1 MSAKA
6 AVFGTIA
13 WAVGYLV
20 SAVALKGN
28 PIGDWIEGALLA
40 GWIVFV
46 SLAARSATR
55 RPTDE
60 ARAR

>member
-6 AVFGTIA
+6 AVLGTIA
-13 WAVGYLV
+13 SAAGFLV

-40 GWIVFV
+40 AWIVFV
-46 SLAARSATR
+46 SLAARSARKRSTG
-55 RPTDE
+55 
-60 ARAR
+60 